1 MLRVWNGSPPKQR
14 VDPHL
19 TRRSAL
25 ARPIDLLSVHK
36 DEAYAFTHALMYLTD
51 LGTRR
56 VRLPRALATIE
67 AEADVICAASLD
79 EPDYD
84 LCGESLL
91 TSPYLRRRWSATAT
105 FAFAV
110 LASVEEEIGFLPA
123 PGVSLERLKTLR
135 GTKRLHYVLTS
146 SYHSAFVMGL
156 LCAAALRDGCAPPHG
171 LRGRRRYPGATA
183 ELLPLLGANDSD
195 PPWRQRFEALPP
207 GEQDAAAPL
216 LLNVCLRRAALRRDL
231 AVLRA
236 ALLVGERHRLL
247 DAPAPRQAAELLRRS
262 AMFASL
268 PQHAM

>member
-1 MLRVWNGSPPKQR
+1 
-14 VDPHL
+14 
-19 TRRSAL
+19 
-25 ARPIDLLSVHK
+25 
-36 DEAYAFTHALMYLTD
+36 MYLTD

-56 VRLPRALATIE
+56 VRLPRALAAIE

-91 TSPYLRRRWSATAT
+91 TWPFLRRRWSVTAT

-110 LASVEEEIGFLPA
+110 AARVEDEIGFLPA
-123 PGVSLERLKTLR
+123 PGVSLERLQTLR
-135 GTKRLHYVLTS
+135 GNERTHYLLTS

-156 LCAAALRDGCAPPHG
+156 LCAAALRDGCAPPLG

-195 PPWRQRFEALPP
+195 PPWMRSFETPPP
-207 GEQDAAAPL
+207 GEQAAAAPF

-231 AVLRA
+231 ALIRT

-262 AMFASL
+262 AIFATL
-268 PQHAM
+268 PQPAL